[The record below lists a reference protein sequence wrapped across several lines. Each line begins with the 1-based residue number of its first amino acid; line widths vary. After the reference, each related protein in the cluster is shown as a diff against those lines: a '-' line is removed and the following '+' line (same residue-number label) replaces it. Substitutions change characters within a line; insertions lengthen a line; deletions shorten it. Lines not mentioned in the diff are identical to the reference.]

1 MQPTDGSSRAVGYFA
16 PLLGD
21 DSLAA
26 PDLAALLGSPA
37 ASSRGGD
44 LRQALLQA
52 AEQRVAVLHQQQR
65 YLTRTCPV
73 TLLPEPG
80 TEQAE
85 QQAAQQAQQAQHAQ
99 QQLQAVEG
107 ELRTL
112 AEVLGSAAAHAAA
125 TADGSTL
132 EALQLAAGLLPVLQE
147 WAPPAQL
154 QQLLQACLRQA
165 AAGGPS
171 SPATQLCC
179 SLLLSEDLLEQRQ
192 LAALLPAA
200 AAAELGAALRQ
211 VHLVP

>member
-1 MQPTDGSSRAVGYFA
+1 M
-16 PLLGD
+16 
-21 DSLAA
+21 
-26 PDLAALLGSPA
+26 
-37 ASSRGGD
+37 
-44 LRQALLQA
+44 RQALLQA

-85 QQAAQQAQQAQHAQ
+85 QQAAQALQAQQAQ

-112 AEVLGSAAAHAAA
+112 AEVLASAAAHAAA

-132 EALQLAAGLLPVLQE
+132 EALQLAAGLLPILQE
-147 WAPPAQL
+147 WAPPAPL

-165 AAGGPS
+165 AASGPS
-171 SPATQLCC
+171 SPATQLRC

-211 VHLVP
+211 VHSVP